1 MFKTVSLFSKLSFKI
16 TLLIGFFFTSVIIAV
31 ALLMGSQSGNFVVQ
45 VQSGDIEAS
54 IAITES
60 LNDIGTYS
68 DKITTD
74 GIGNISNNTAMYF
87 MRNGV
92 EDVLQMTENTGVNKE
107 LVDLYCYTFYVAN
120 TGDSIVNIEF
130 ELSIAQVTKNLDK
143 AIRVMS
149 FNGNSKKYTIY
160 QAIDEPDWEYPSYE
174 SIGQPRMFIDD
185 NIVYREQDYLLPME
199 MNNVNEEGSYI
210 KYSVFVWVEGWDPQC
225 TEDLYRST
233 IQFALKIKVI

>member
-1 MFKTVSLFSKLSFKI
+1 MFKTVSLFKRLSFKI
-16 TLLIGFFFTSVIIAV
+16 TLLAAFFFTSAIIAV

-45 VQSGDIEAS
+45 VQSGDIETS

-60 LNDIGTYS
+60 LNDISTYG

-74 GIGNISNNTAMYF
+74 GIGNISNNTALYF
-87 MRNGV
+87 MNDGV
-92 EDVLQMTENTGVNKE
+92 EDLKEITANTGVNKE

-130 ELSIAQVTKNLDK
+130 EMNIAQVTKGLDK

-149 FNGNSKKYTIY
+149 FNEKTGKYTIY

-174 SIGQPRMFIDD
+174 TIGQPKMFKDD
-185 NIVYREQDYLLPME
+185 RTVYTEQDYLLPMSPG
-199 MNNVNEEGSYI
+199 NLNEEGSYI

-233 IQFALKIKVI
+233 IQFELTIKVI

>member
-1 MFKTVSLFSKLSFKI
+1 MFKTVSMFKKLSFKI
-16 TLLIGFFFTSVIIAV
+16 TLLAAFFFTSVIIAV

-45 VQSGDIEAS
+45 VQSGDIETS

-60 LNDIGTYS
+60 LNDISTYG

-74 GIGNISNNTAMYF
+74 GIGNISNNTALYF
-87 MRNGV
+87 MNDGV
-92 EDVLQMTENTGVNKE
+92 EDLKEIAANTGVNKE

-130 ELSIAQVTKNLDK
+130 EMNIAQVTKGLDK

-149 FNGNSKKYTIY
+149 FNQKTGKYTIY

-174 SIGQPRMFIDD
+174 SIGQPKMFKDD
-185 NIVYREQDYLLPME
+185 RIVYTEQDYLLPMSPG
-199 MNNVNEEGSYI
+199 NLNEEGSYI

-233 IQFALKIKVI
+233 IQFELTIKVI

>member
-1 MFKTVSLFSKLSFKI
+1 MFKRLSFKI
-16 TLLIGFFFTSVIIAV
+16 TLLAAFFFTSVIIAV

-45 VQSGDIEAS
+45 VQSGDIETS

-60 LNDIGTYS
+60 LNDISTYG

-74 GIGNISNNTAMYF
+74 GIGNISNNTALYF
-87 MRNGV
+87 MNDGV
-92 EDVLQMTENTGVNKE
+92 EDLKEIAANTGVNKE

-130 ELSIAQVTKNLDK
+130 EMNIAQVTKGLDK

-149 FNGNSKKYTIY
+149 FNQKTGKYTIY

-174 SIGQPRMFIDD
+174 SIGQPKIFKDD
-185 NIVYREQDYLLPME
+185 RIVYTEQDYLLPMSPG
-199 MNNVNEEGSYI
+199 NLNEEGSYI

-233 IQFALKIKVI
+233 IQFELTIKVI

>member
-1 MFKTVSLFSKLSFKI
+1 MFKKLSFKI
-16 TLLIGFFFTSVIIAV
+16 TLLAAFFFTSVIIAV

-45 VQSGDIEAS
+45 VQSGDIETS

-60 LNDIGTYS
+60 LNDISTYG

-74 GIGNISNNTAMYF
+74 GIGNISNNTALYF
-87 MRNGV
+87 MNDGV
-92 EDVLQMTENTGVNKE
+92 EDLKEIAANTGVNKE

-130 ELSIAQVTKNLDK
+130 EMNIAQVTKGLDK

-149 FNGNSKKYTIY
+149 FNQKTGKYTIY

-174 SIGQPRMFIDD
+174 SIGQPKMFKDD
-185 NIVYREQDYLLPME
+185 RIVYTEQDYLLPMSPG
-199 MNNVNEEGSYI
+199 NLNEEGSYI

-233 IQFALKIKVI
+233 IQFELTIKVI

>member
-1 MFKTVSLFSKLSFKI
+1 MFKRLSFKI
-16 TLLIGFFFTSVIIAV
+16 TLLAAFFFTSVIIAV

-45 VQSGDIEAS
+45 VQSGDIETS

-60 LNDIGTYS
+60 LNDISTYG

-74 GIGNISNNTAMYF
+74 GIGNISNNTALYF
-87 MRNGV
+87 MNDGV
-92 EDVLQMTENTGVNKE
+92 EDLKEITANTGVNKE

-130 ELSIAQVTKNLDK
+130 EMNIAQVTKGLDK

-149 FNGNSKKYTIY
+149 FNEKTGKYTIY

-174 SIGQPRMFIDD
+174 SIGQPKMFKDD
-185 NIVYREQDYLLPME
+185 RIVYTEQDYLLPMSPG
-199 MNNVNEEGSYI
+199 NLNEEGSYI

-233 IQFALKIKVI
+233 IQFELTIKVI

>member
-1 MFKTVSLFSKLSFKI
+1 MFKRLSFKI
-16 TLLIGFFFTSVIIAV
+16 TLLAAFFFTSVIIAV

-45 VQSGDIEAS
+45 VQSGDIETS

-60 LNDIGTYS
+60 LNDISTYG

-74 GIGNISNNTAMYF
+74 GIGNISNNTALYF
-87 MRNGV
+87 MNDGV
-92 EDVLQMTENTGVNKE
+92 EDLKEITANTGVNKE

-130 ELSIAQVTKNLDK
+130 EMNIAQVTKGLDK

-149 FNGNSKKYTIY
+149 FNEKTGKYTIY
-160 QAIDEPDWEYPSYE
+160 QAIDVPDWEYPSYE
-174 SIGQPRMFIDD
+174 SIGQPKMFKDD
-185 NIVYREQDYLLPME
+185 RIVYTEQDYLLPMSPG
-199 MNNVNEEGSYI
+199 NLNEEGSYI

-233 IQFALKIKVI
+233 IQFELTIKVI

>member
-1 MFKTVSLFSKLSFKI
+1 
-16 TLLIGFFFTSVIIAV
+16 
-31 ALLMGSQSGNFVVQ
+31 MGSQSGNFVVQ

-54 IAITES
+54 IAITEN
-60 LNDIGTYS
+60 LNQIDTYV

-74 GIGNISNNTAMYF
+74 GIGNISNNTAIYF
-87 MRNGV
+87 MNDGV
-92 EDVLQMTENTGVNKE
+92 ADLKEMTVNTGVNKE

-130 ELSIAQVTKNLDK
+130 EMSIAQVTKNLDK

-149 FNGNSKKYTIY
+149 FNGNSNKYTIY
-160 QAIDEPDWEYPSYE
+160 QAIDEPDQEYPSYE
-174 SIGQPRMFIDD
+174 SIGQPRMFKDD
-185 NIVYREQDYLLPME
+185 RIVYTEQDYLLPMAA
-199 MNNVNEEGSYI
+199 NNYNDEGSYI

-233 IQFALKIKVI
+233 IQFELKIKVI

>member
-16 TLLIGFFFTSVIIAV
+16 TLLCAFFFTSVIIAV

-60 LNDIGTYS
+60 LNEIDTYAE
-68 DKITTD
+68 KITTE
-74 GIGNISNNTAMYF
+74 GIGNISNNTARYF
-87 MRNGV
+87 MNDGV
-92 EDVLQMTENTGVNKE
+92 ADLKEMTVNSGVNKE

-130 ELSIAQVTKNLDK
+130 EMSIAQVTKGLDK

-149 FNGNSKKYTIY
+149 FNENSNKYTIY

-174 SIGQPRMFIDD
+174 TIGQPRMFVDD
-185 NIVYREQDYLLPME
+185 NVVYREQDYLLPMSA
-199 MNNVNEEGSYI
+199 NNFNDEGSYI

-233 IQFALKIKVI
+233 IQFELKIKVI

>member
-1 MFKTVSLFSKLSFKI
+1 MFKTVSIFSKLSVKI
-16 TLLIGFFFTSVIIAV
+16 TLLCAFFFTSLIIAL

-54 IAITES
+54 IAITEN
-60 LNDIGTYS
+60 LNQIDTYV

-74 GIGNISNNTAMYF
+74 GIGNISNNTAIYF
-87 MRNGV
+87 MNDGV
-92 EDVLQMTENTGVNKE
+92 ADLKEMTVNTGVNKE

-130 ELSIAQVTKNLDK
+130 EMSIAQVTKNLDK

-149 FNGNSKKYTIY
+149 FNGNSNKYTIY

-174 SIGQPRMFIDD
+174 SIGQPRMFKDD
-185 NIVYREQDYLLPME
+185 RIVYTEQDYLLPMGA
-199 MNNVNEEGSYI
+199 NNYNDEGSYI
-210 KYSVFVWVEGWDPQC
+210 KYSVFV
-225 TEDLYRST
+225 
-233 IQFALKIKVI
+233 

>member
-1 MFKTVSLFSKLSFKI
+1 MLC
-16 TLLIGFFFTSVIIAV
+16 GFFFTSVIIAV
-31 ALLMGSQSGNFVVQ
+31 AILMGSQSGNFVVM
-45 VQSGDIEAS
+45 VQSGDLQQS

-60 LNDIGTYS
+60 LNDIATYS

-74 GIGNISNNTAMYF
+74 GIGNISNNTALYF
-87 MRNGV
+87 MNDGI
-92 EDVLQMTENTGVNKE
+92 EDLKEMTQETGVNKE

-120 TGDSIVNIEF
+120 TGNSTVTIEF

-149 FNGNSKKYTIY
+149 FNETRNKYTIY
-160 QAIDEPDWEYPSYE
+160 QALDEPDFEYPSYE
-174 SIGQPRMFIDD
+174 TIGQPKIFLDD
-185 NIVYREQDYLLPME
+185 RLVYQEQDFLLPMAE
-199 MNNVNEEGSYI
+199 DNTNQEGSFI

-233 IQFALKIKVI
+233 IQFELKIKVIN